1 MDEQLNPQAK
11 PVGAPE
17 PEPIRW
23 FGTSWLERGSG
34 YWARRVAVPL
44 GALVAVAAG
53 ALLLRFAVAGVQDSS
68 AGGFVYG
75 LLVAA
80 IGLCS
85 LLSGLRMWKL
95 LSEGKPA
102 LTGWMT
108 EEKSLGAVW
117 LIGFAGALF
126 AYFLRSLAEA
136 PGEAVKR
143 AEYDRAVAAFDRRK
157 TGQAARS
164 GNPKRAKKRR

>member
-1 MDEQLNPQAK
+1 MDEQQNPQAK
-11 PVGAPE
+11 PAGAPE

-23 FGTSWLERGSG
+23 FGTSWAERGSG
-34 YWARRVAVPL
+34 YWARRVVVPL

-53 ALLLRFAVAGVQDSS
+53 LLLLRFAVEGVRDSE

-80 IGLCS
+80 IALCS

-117 LIGFAGALF
+117 LIGFAGALI
-126 AYFLRSLAEA
+126 AYFLRSLTEA

-143 AEYDRAVAAFDRRK
+143 AGYDRAVLDFERRQNGR
-157 TGQAARS
+157 TARS

>member
-1 MDEQLNPQAK
+1 MDEQSTPR
-11 PVGAPE
+11 PPG

-34 YWARRVAVPL
+34 YWARRVVVPL
-44 GALVAVAAG
+44 GALVALAAG
-53 ALLLRFAVAGVQDSS
+53 VLLLRFAVEGVQDSS

-75 LLVAA
+75 LLIAA

-85 LLSGLRMWKL
+85 LLSGLRTWRL
-95 LSEGKPA
+95 LSAGKPA

-117 LIGFAGALF
+117 LIGFAGALA
-126 AYFLRSLAEA
+126 AYFLRSLTEA
-136 PGEAVKR
+136 PGEAVER
-143 AEYDRAVAAFDRRK
+143 AAYDRAVAGFERRRS
-157 TGQAARS
+157 GQAGRS
-164 GNPKRAKKRR
+164 GNPKRKRR

>member
-1 MDEQLNPQAK
+1 MDERQNTP
-11 PVGAPE
+11 GPE

-23 FGTSWLERGSG
+23 FGTGWLERGSG
-34 YWARRVAVPL
+34 YWVRRVAVPL

-53 ALLLRFAVAGVQDSS
+53 ALLLRFAVAGVEDSS
-68 AGGFVYG
+68 AGGFVHG

-85 LLSGLRMWKL
+85 LLSGLRTWKL
-95 LSEGKPA
+95 LSEGRDA

-143 AEYDRAVAAFDRRK
+143 AEYGRAVAAFERR
-157 TGQAARS
+157 RS
-164 GNPKRAKKRR
+164 GRGARNGDRKQARKRR